1 MLKNI
6 DGVHSSLVRCRVGCV
21 ALVVVWFGFGLVL
34 FLGWFDV
41 VWFGLVWFGFG
52 FGLVWFGLVW
62 FGFGLVLCGL
72 VWFGLIWSGLV

>member
-41 VWFGLVWFGFG
+41 VWFGLVWFG
-52 FGLVWFGLVW
+52 LVWFGLVLVW
-62 FGFGLVLCGL
+62 FYV
-72 VWFGLIWSGLV
+72 VWFGLV